1 MKIIQL
7 KSVYFISH
15 NGITLTEDNPFIEA
29 TEDNLEKL
37 STLIKNGYLEV
48 VDTSETKSECIEMI
62 SQPNDNDEISEGIV
76 SEIKRYPTFTED
88 ELKSKNKKELMQICK
103 ENDIEF
109 KPTMKVSE
117 LEQLILSTL

>member
-37 STLIKNGYLEV
+37 NTLIKNGFLEV
-48 VDTSETKSECIEMI
+48 TDTLADQNEDVCIIENM
-62 SQPNDNDEISEGIV
+62 NEDDDDFKEIV
-76 SEIKRYPTFTED
+76 SEIKRYPTFTTD
-88 ELKSKNKKELMQICK
+88 ELKAKNKKELIQICK